1 MDNEIIDLISYLEKP
16 DIYREEI
23 SQLQKRVQVLENTV
37 ETLRS
42 NTDDQWKSY
51 RRYLCSSCEKTSA
64 TCYNIHWPSSGPRFS
79 QEINKIRRRRSL
91 KASSILLDLLHTM
104 KNYRC
109 YNNLLR
115 LVSKLQRD
123 LVA

>member
-1 MDNEIIDLISYLEKP
+1 MKGLWIADYRPTSNFIFLRKTMDNEIIDLISYLEKP

-51 RRYLCSSCEKTSA
+51 RRYLCSSCEKTLRIDRQAKKSFK
-64 TCYNIHWPSSGPRFS
+64 NIVFS
-79 QEINKIRRRRSL
+79 FWGQTL
-91 KASSILLDLLHTM
+91 
-104 KNYRC
+104 
-109 YNNLLR
+109 NLLILCLCSR
-115 LVSKLQRD
+115 S
-123 LVA
+123 